1 MEITFISDTHNNHHL
16 MTNDLLGGPM
26 IIHSGDVSGR
36 GKYNEVNDF
45 LQWFASLPYMHKIFI
60 AGNHDFIFEKENAL
74 IIPEGVTYLQ
84 DEAVIIE
91 GIKIYGSPWQPW
103 FYDWAFNLPRKGPG
117 LYSKWESIPDDV
129 DILVTHTP
137 PYGILDLT
145 YRDKTPVGCEALR
158 EKLEEISPK
167 IHVFGH
173 IHEAYGQTQIGETLF
188 INASLLNLHYDY
200 VNKPVIINYSSI

>member
-1 MEITFISDTHNNHHL
+1 MEITFISDTHNMHHL
-16 MTNDLLGGPM
+16 MTSDLSGGPM
-26 IIHSGDVSGR
+26 IIHAGDISGR

-45 LQWFASLPYMHKIFI
+45 LQWFSSLPYMHKIFI

-74 IIPEGVTYLQ
+74 IIPEDVIYLQ
-84 DEAVIIE
+84 DDAVTIE

-117 LYSKWESIPDDV
+117 LYSKWESIPTDV
-129 DILVTHTP
+129 DILITHSP

-145 YRDKTPVGCEALR
+145 YRDRTPVGCEALR
-158 EKLEEISPK
+158 ERLNEISPK

-173 IHEAYGQTQIGETLF
+173 IHEAYGQEKIGETLF
-188 INASLLNLHYDY
+188 INAAMLDLRYEYTH
-200 VNKPVIINYSSI
+200 KPIIINYK